1 MGNKKDISSL
11 LLPPSS
17 TNAMKS
23 QICFMSLDHMQL
35 KNIDA
40 RRSLNFRHLML
51 EISYSKSKIITRTTI
66 NLGLSKNREIIGDR
80 FKINLKDLSDKI
92 FQKSKT
98 SIYDD
103 HDIILKAFTINNRV
117 ENLDDDED
125 PEQENLQKQLIGA
138 TRISTAQF
146 RQFQNTELK
155 IHAAIPVPR
164 GFARQELEVENQ
176 QQEEDQEDKEVDD
189 FANMADSL
197 LNKMNQDL
205 QSMQEAGKGHRGAA
219 R

>member
-1 MGNKKDISSL
+1 
-11 LLPPSS
+11 
-17 TNAMKS
+17 
-23 QICFMSLDHMQL
+23 MQL

-51 EISYSKSKIITRTTI
+51 EVSYSKSKIITRTTI

-98 SIYDD
+98 GIYDD
-103 HDIILKAFTINNRV
+103 HDILLKAFTINNRV

-125 PEQENLQKQLIGA
+125 PEQENLQKQLIGT

-197 LNKMNQDL
+197 LNKMNQHL

-219 R
+219 S

>member
-51 EISYSKSKIITRTTI
+51 EVSYSKSKIITRTTI

-98 SIYDD
+98 NIYDD
-103 HDIILKAFTINNRV
+103 HDILLKAFTINNRV
-117 ENLDDDED
+117 ESLDDDED
-125 PEQENLQKQLIGA
+125 LEQENLQKQLIGA
-138 TRISTAQF
+138 ARISTAQF

-155 IHAAIPVPR
+155 IQVAIPVPR
-164 GFARQELEVENQ
+164 GFARQELDVDNQ
-176 QQEEDQEDKEVDD
+176 QQEEDEEDKEVDD

-205 QSMQEAGKGHRGAA
+205 QSMQEAGKGHQGAA
-219 R
+219 S